1 MIMNEETLYEKIIEE
16 LPKCDVISVTSEPV
30 VDTTLFNT
38 VIVFENE
45 EKRYTVEITTG
56 WHWKLFRSYKTIL
69 FKKLTVE
76 IAGNVVFVFERPY
89 LGKPTYHGIV
99 TYDPRYVFNIVSKLS
114 NICYSNIRE
123 AFYKMEEK
131 EEEKSKN
138 LLKILKSS

>member
-1 MIMNEETLYEKIIEE
+1 MNEETLYKKIVEE
-16 LPKCDVISVTSEPV
+16 LPKCDVISITSEPV
-30 VDTTLFNT
+30 VGTIWFNT

-45 EKRYTVEITTG
+45 EKRYTVEITTS
-56 WHWKLFRSYKTIL
+56 WHWKSFRGHETIR

-89 LGKPTYHGIV
+89 LGKPTSYGNVHYNPMDV
-99 TYDPRYVFNIVSKLS
+99 ANIVSRLS
-114 NICYSNIRE
+114 SICYSNIRA

-131 EEEKSKN
+131 EEEKLKN

>member
-1 MIMNEETLYEKIIEE
+1 MNEETLYKNIIEE

-30 VDTTLFNT
+30 VDTTWFNT
-38 VIVFENE
+38 VIVFEND
-45 EKRYTVEITTG
+45 EKRYTIEITTS
-56 WHWKLFRSYKTIL
+56 WHWKSFRGHETIR

-89 LGKPTYHGIV
+89 FAKPTSYGNAH
-99 TYDPRYVFNIVSKLS
+99 YDPMVVANIVSRLS
-114 NICYSNIRE
+114 SICYSNIRA

-131 EEEKSKN
+131 EEEKLKN

>member
-1 MIMNEETLYEKIIEE
+1 MTMNEETLYKKIIEE

-30 VDTTLFNT
+30 VDTTWFNT

-45 EKRYTVEITTG
+45 EKRYTIEITTG
-56 WHWKLFRSYKTIL
+56 WHWKSFRGHETIR

-76 IAGNVVFVFERPY
+76 IGGNVVFVFERPY
-89 LGKPTYHGIV
+89 VGKPTFYGTV
-99 TYDPRYVFNIVSKLS
+99 NYDPMVVANIVSRLS
-114 NICYSNIRE
+114 NICYSNIRA

-131 EEEKSKN
+131 EEEKLKN